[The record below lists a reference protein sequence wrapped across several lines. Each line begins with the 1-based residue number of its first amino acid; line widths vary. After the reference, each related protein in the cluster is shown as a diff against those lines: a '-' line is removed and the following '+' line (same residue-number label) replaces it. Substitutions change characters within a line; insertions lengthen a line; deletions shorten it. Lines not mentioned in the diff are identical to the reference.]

1 MAEETD
7 GERLLRLFGKLK
19 REEHMSRSAFAR
31 KYQIPGGDS
40 MIYQHIAG
48 LKPISLEAG
57 LAYARG
63 FGCSLATISPR
74 LAGEAAAITR
84 NTLGMGTV
92 SLDDPKAT
100 STVGIRLPT
109 LPDNKI
115 PVVGT
120 AQLGD
125 DGFWAEMDY
134 PVGHGDGSVRHYTDD
149 GNAYALRCK
158 GLSMM
163 PRIRDGE
170 FVIVEPNTTP
180 RPGDDVLVKHVDGR
194 VMVKRFLYERDGMI
208 HLESINA
215 AFPAHDFALEDIE
228 TFHFVRGIAMR
239 SCWVPD

>member
-1 MAEETD
+1 MTEETD
-7 GERLLRLFGKLK
+7 GERLGKLFAKLK

-31 KYQIPGGDS
+31 KHQIPGGDS

-48 LKPISLEAG
+48 LKPISMEAG
-57 LAYARG
+57 LAYAKG
-63 FGCSLATISPR
+63 FGCSLAAISPR
-74 LAGEAAAITR
+74 LAREVATINR
-84 NTLGMGTV
+84 STLGMGTV
-92 SLDDPKAT
+92 NIDDPTAT
-100 STVGIRLPT
+100 ETLGIRLPT
-109 LPDNKI
+109 LPDHKI

-125 DGFWAEMDY
+125 DGYWAEMDY
-134 PVGHGDGSVRHYTDD
+134 PAGHGDGSVRHYTDD
-149 GNAYALRCK
+149 PNAYALRCR

-170 FVIVEPNTTP
+170 FVIVEPNHTP

-215 AFPAHDFALEDIE
+215 AFPAHDFPLEDIE
-228 TFHFVRGIAMR
+228 VFHFVRGIAMK
-239 SCWVPD
+239 SCWIQD